1 MTRLIGKLG
10 LAVSLAGALALAGCG
25 GNDFDNSNSNN
36 NTPPV
41 TSEVPASASASVT
54 GFIEYLM
61 KLVVSS
67 ADLLDPVDVSAVTA
81 PTDETS
87 DPTPLP

>member
-1 MTRLIGKLG
+1 MTMTFRRLG
-10 LAVSLAGALALAGCG
+10 LAAVAGAALSLAACG
-25 GNDFDNSNSNN
+25 GDNNSSD

-41 TSEVPASASASVT
+41 TSEVPASASQSIS

-67 ADLLDPVDVSAVTA
+67 ADMLEPVDVSAVTA